1 VSEET
6 TGDTSTETRTPP
18 KGPAAGGDAPPR
30 APRSGPS
37 GPAAGPAGP
46 AGDRGPSGGGDRGPS
61 GGGDRGPSGGGGFG
75 GPPGERGSRP
85 PRGDRDDRDRPPR
98 APLTVKGRLRAAARK
113 KARKSAKKKGMFQRR
128 KVCRF
133 CADKNLTMSY
143 KDVKTLRLFITE
155 TGKMTPRRISGTC
168 AKHQRPLAQEIKRA
182 RQLAMLPYAPS
193 HF

>member
-1 VSEET
+1 M
-6 TGDTSTETRTPP
+6 
-18 KGPAAGGDAPPR
+18 
-30 APRSGPS
+30 
-37 GPAAGPAGP
+37 
-46 AGDRGPSGGGDRGPS
+46 
-61 GGGDRGPSGGGGFG
+61 
-75 GPPGERGSRP
+75 
-85 PRGDRDDRDRPPR
+85 
-98 APLTVKGRLRAAARK
+98 RAAARK

-133 CADKNLTMSY
+133 CADKNVEISY

-168 AKHQRPLAQEIKRA
+168 AKHQRPLALEIKRA

>member
-6 TGDTSTETRTPP
+6 KDTSTGAATRPTPP
-18 KGPAAGGDAPPR
+18 SGPAAGGDSATRPPR
-30 APRSGPS
+30 TGPS
-37 GPAAGPAGP
+37 GPPS
-46 AGDRGPSGGGDRGPS
+46 SGGGDRGGY
-61 GGGDRGPSGGGGFG
+61 GGGDRGGRPS
-75 GPPGERGSRP
+75 R
-85 PRGDRDDRDRPPR
+85 DRDDRPPR

>member
-1 VSEET
+1 MSDET
-6 TGDTSTETRTPP
+6 HDAGNAAPSPP
-18 KGPAAGGDAPPR
+18 SGPAGGGDAPRR
-30 APRSGPS
+30 APSGPASGPS
-37 GPAAGPAGP
+37 GPAAGPSGPAAGP
-46 AGDRGPSGGGDRGPS
+46 SGPAAGGDFDRGP
-61 GGGDRGPSGGGGFG
+61 
-75 GPPGERGSRP
+75 RP
-85 PRGDRDDRDRPPR
+85 PRGDREDRPFRGDREDRPSRGDRDDRPPR

-133 CADKNLTMSY
+133 CADKNVEISY

-168 AKHQRPLAQEIKRA
+168 AKHQRPLALEIKRA